1 MPHRRFHTL
10 VFTAALGV
18 AVAAPSA
25 FAQSRA
31 DRADRNREAAERAA
45 DEGSNNRVSYE
56 SLPPPVKEALDRER
70 GDRRVASVYR
80 ADRGDRSW
88 YSVVVETRRHGDRVI
103 RLSPRGYVLSV
114 GDLNEDETREFRANP
129 DRWYHS
135 WLDRQ
140 DQREKHYYRDV
151 DSVRAT
157 ADHPDRVEWDRVP
170 ARVRAT
176 ILRENL
182 GEHPTNGVIRYRQK
196 DVVVY
201 QISLQDGPNRQ
212 HMIKCT
218 PDGAIYEEGEFDSS
232 GKFIPM
238 HDHPKTVVQEDLP
251 GRVKATVDRE
261 APRGQI
267 AHIDVMNRNGR
278 DVYTVEIDTRA
289 ESRYLT
295 ISESGKVLSDIS
307 DKY

>member
-1 MPHRRFHTL
+1 
-10 VFTAALGV
+10 
-18 AVAAPSA
+18 
-25 FAQSRA
+25 
-31 DRADRNREAAERAA
+31 
-45 DEGSNNRVSYE
+45 
-56 SLPPPVKEALDRER
+56 VKDALDRER
-70 GDRRVASVYR
+70 GDRRVVSVYR

-103 RLSPRGYVLSV
+103 RLSQRGYVLSV
-114 GDLNEDETREFRANP
+114 GDLNDEDARAFRENP
-129 DRWYHS
+129 DRWYRDWS
-135 WLDRQ
+135 NRQ
-140 DQREKHYYRDV
+140 DQREKYYYRDL

-157 ADHPDRVEWDRVP
+157 ADHPDRVDWDRVP

-182 GEHPTNGVIRYRQK
+182 GEHPHNDIVRYREK

-201 QISLQDGPNRQ
+201 QINLQDGPNRQ

-218 PDGAIYEEGEFDSS
+218 PDGAIYEEGMFDSS
-232 GKFIPM
+232 GKFIPSRER
-238 HDHPKTVVQEDLP
+238 PKTINEEDLP

-278 DVYTVEIDTRA
+278 DVYTVEIDRRD